1 MTSQDQNIIPSGYV
15 RRAHGISGD
24 VVVRGLLQDSEER
37 MVVGAV
43 MITIEDTPRRFEIA
57 TVRRHQGDYIISF
70 DGLDSRESADELR
83 GTQFGTPRSE
93 LRSLGE
99 GEWWPEDLVGC
110 SVEDLNGEPV
120 GRVTDVI
127 TGASQDRL
135 VVTTPEGERGEIPFV
150 AALVPSVDIE
160 AQRVVV
166 ELPDGLFE

>member
-1 MTSQDQNIIPSGYV
+1 MTSRDQNIIPSGYV

-83 GTQFGTPRSE
+83 GTQFGTPRS
-93 LRSLGE
+93 
-99 GEWWPEDLVGC
+99 
-110 SVEDLNGEPV
+110 
-120 GRVTDVI
+120 
-127 TGASQDRL
+127 
-135 VVTTPEGERGEIPFV
+135 
-150 AALVPSVDIE
+150 
-160 AQRVVV
+160 
-166 ELPDGLFE
+166 